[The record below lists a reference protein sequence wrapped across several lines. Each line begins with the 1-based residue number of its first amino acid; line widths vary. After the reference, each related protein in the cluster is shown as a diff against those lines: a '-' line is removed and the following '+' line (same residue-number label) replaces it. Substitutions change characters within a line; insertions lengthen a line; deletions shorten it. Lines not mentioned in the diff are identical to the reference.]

1 MELKMDNTDLAIH
14 SEFLIKLLRCSLNG
28 ETVQSIPPEI
38 DLKKVYYLASLHSV
52 VPAVYP
58 AIKELHAESVELFKQ
73 NYMKSWRKTA
83 LQYIEISSILSKADE
98 FGIDCIPLKGS
109 ILKEL
114 YPSPE
119 MRTMADMDFLC
130 NIRKIE
136 DVKLI
141 MYQLGY
147 IPQSETENHY
157 VFYKE
162 PLLNIEF
169 HPNLLA
175 PSYFSDY
182 LNPGWQYAVG
192 TGRDKPLRSLTKE
205 GFLIHLVA
213 HTAYHFINGGS
224 GIRSVMDI
232 WVYLKHYKKQ
242 LDNITLNR
250 ELRHAKLLDF
260 YNNLKALS
268 EAWFGEG
275 EMTPLLSELSNYII
289 KSCTYGTTR
298 NQLKSQFGDNY
309 SRSRRKYILSTIF
322 PSSKIMR
329 SKYPRLRKQ
338 PILLPFYWIRR
349 ICSIYFLQHKK
360 AKAWMKD
367 FRSVKKEDAEKNREL
382 LTLFGLSANS
392 PSDNDTKE

>member
-1 MELKMDNTDLAIH
+1 MDNTDLALH
-14 SEFLIKLLRCSLNG
+14 SEFLLKLLRLSLNG
-28 ETVQSIPPEI
+28 KTIQSIPAEI
-38 DLKKVYYLASLHSV
+38 DLKKIYHLASLHSV
-52 VPAVYP
+52 VPTVYP
-58 AIKELHAESVELFKQ
+58 AIKELSAPSVDLFKQ
-73 NYMKSWRKTA
+73 EYMKSWRKTA
-83 LQYIEISSILSKADE
+83 LQFIEISSILSKADE

-119 MRTMADMDFLC
+119 MRTMADLDFLC

-141 MYQLGY
+141 MYQLDY
-147 IPQSETENHY
+147 IPQSETENHF

-162 PLLNIEF
+162 PLMNVEF
-169 HPNLLA
+169 HPDLLA

-182 LNPGWQYAVG
+182 VNPGWQYAVG

-232 WVYLKHYKKQ
+232 WVYLRHYSKQ

-275 EMTPLLSELSNYII
+275 EMTPLLTELGDYII
-289 KSCTYGTTR
+289 KSCTYGIQQ
-298 NQLKSQFGDNY
+298 NLLKSRLGVNY
-309 SRSRRKYILSTIF
+309 KRSRRKYILTSVF
-322 PSSKIMR
+322 PSYAIMR
-329 SKYPRLRKQ
+329 GKYPRLSKL
-338 PILLPFYWIRR
+338 PVLLPLYWVRR
-349 ICSIYFLQHKK
+349 ICSVYFLQHKK
-360 AKAWMKD
+360 AKTWIKD
-367 FRSVKKEDAEKNREL
+367 FRSVKKTDAEKNREL
-382 LTLFGLSANS
+382 LSLFGLHAN
-392 PSDNDTKE
+392 PQAYEAKK